1 MLIQALKSRIPLSF
15 WRFALVGVGGL
26 FVDVAVLYAG
36 LWGLGL
42 SVLTARLFSF
52 LAAATFT
59 WWLNRQYTFGK
70 SDKHLIM
77 EWASFLATNAFGGF
91 VNLSVYTYIV
101 TQSIHYVWTPA
112 VATGIGSL
120 IGLFFNY
127 LSSRHF
133 VFNRASKLKKLGKDS
148 SACESPKFPPLLCVA
163 TILIGLTMGGVAL
176 WFGIEASWDR
186 ISYHWHKGQIYV
198 NGLTGR

>member
-1 MLIQALKSRIPLSF
+1 MVMQALKSRIPLSF

-42 SVLTARLFSF
+42 SALTARLFSF

-70 SDKHLIM
+70 SDKHLLM

-133 VFNRASKLKKLGKDS
+133 VFKRTPKLNRLAKDS
-148 SACESPKFPPLLCVA
+148 SVGDSPEFARSILCVA
-163 TILIGLTMGGVAL
+163 AVLLGLALAAVAL
-176 WFGIEASWDR
+176 CLGIWMPVGME
-186 ISYHWHKGQIYV
+186 
-198 NGLTGR
+198 